1 MRGSH
6 CFLKD
11 NAILLLQTESKRNI
25 HMNEV
30 LRQEKKFL
38 ISLNKYYE
46 LSNRVKEIV
55 KEDPNNR
62 GEGYTIRSLYF
73 DSIDNRDYQEKED
86 GVELRRKIR
95 LRNYGPDSPFAKLE
109 MKQKQGAMQKKRSL
123 KVSRQDAQA
132 LIHRDYSVLLK
143 YEDPFA
149 AECFWMMNQFCYL
162 PKTVIEYKR
171 KAFIAEE
178 NSTRITFDHHIVGT
192 ENSMDIFS
200 EELLQNPLMNPY
212 LVILEIKFNGF
223 LLEYIKDILM
233 DAGTGE
239 LAVSKYCLGRAVSMH
254 YHF

>member
-132 LIHRDYSVLLK
+132 LIHRD
-143 YEDPFA
+143 
-149 AECFWMMNQFCYL
+149 
-162 PKTVIEYKR
+162 
-171 KAFIAEE
+171 
-178 NSTRITFDHHIVGT
+178 
-192 ENSMDIFS
+192 
-200 EELLQNPLMNPY
+200 
-212 LVILEIKFNGF
+212 
-223 LLEYIKDILM
+223 
-233 DAGTGE
+233 
-239 LAVSKYCLGRAVSMH
+239 
-254 YHF
+254 